1 MLVTFGERTKIAG
14 GRSKGTISLAALFYI
29 FTKGM
34 IHVLLVRY
42 KLIMF
47 PTYPPADLLKLFT
60 SLLLAAC
67 RVPI

>member
-14 GRSKGTISLAALFYI
+14 AWSKGTISLAAVFDI

-34 IHVLLVRY
+34 IHVLLVWY
-42 KLIMF
+42 KLIRF

-60 SLLLAAC
+60 CPLLATC
-67 RVPI
+67 RVHI